1 VAEKNLGFKKVAGKD
16 EIKHRVDTIKIW
28 LILLKFG

>member
-1 VAEKNLGFKKVAGKD
+1 LGFKKVAGKD

-28 LILLKFG
+28 LILLKFGWYY